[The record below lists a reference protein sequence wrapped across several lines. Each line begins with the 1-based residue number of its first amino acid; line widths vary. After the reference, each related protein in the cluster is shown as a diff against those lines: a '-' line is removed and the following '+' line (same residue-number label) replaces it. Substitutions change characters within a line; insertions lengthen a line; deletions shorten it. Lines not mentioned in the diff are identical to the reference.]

1 MPNYKNPPIPN
12 EIISKL
18 REWVKHLEIIQSEW
32 QLELSSFDKIIG
44 GTYLLGSLVN
54 LDSDVFDSKH
64 SDVDLLI
71 IINSEDPIKILH
83 IVKKIKK
90 ESLQLETDLR
100 SLLKRRKNIPILSIT
115 IATDFEVKEGIHKN
129 RNTIYA
135 FSAPQY
141 IDLKK
146 ENNQPQGVGD
156 VLKNDTLTK
165 FFPIWTILAKVQE
178 FRCDYLYLKK
188 LINDFN
194 DQELNLPK
202 DILRNIYFLK
212 CIEENSNFSPIS
224 DDDRAIGSR
233 YIQQILDDDKYKNK
247 TEYQSL
253 INLLQTH
260 RPNGIGKRSGY
271 EPVKTEDQL
280 LIWEIIGQ
288 RAKNKLIELH
298 TITKNSNLSYASET
312 VFWELV
318 KMKSTSF
325 RAVGDSIELYSG
337 KDIIKDNLIPLYI
350 EKHENIECYEFN
362 TINSQNIQRSLS
374 IWPENIKKYLD
385 SKIEQNAQYIS
396 QAKIGFA
403 GANFSQVG
411 TGLPIILKIRPL
423 SYWTIENFNNK
434 IASLPNNRELKELRD
449 QCANQLLKETPTED
463 FICNFP
469 SQLFLELALITKD
482 GIIPELKKNS
492 KHSRL
497 ARGHGGPISTCG
509 PEFGFLWKDHIK
521 KIKGKYYLDIYN
533 CAKNALHKEL
543 NINIERHVE
552 NLSIHSICIQ
562 DLHLNS
568 AVVGI
573 AKLNITFGDFLNILP
588 KNGLFFEQ
596 GVTAIPIN
604 KVSDRIKEEKNL
616 GSWHQ
621 TGLLRLNLV
630 VEYFDSQ

>member
-1 MPNYKNPPIPN
+1 M
-12 EIISKL
+12 
-18 REWVKHLEIIQSEW
+18 
-32 QLELSSFDKIIG
+32 
-44 GTYLLGSLVN
+44 
-54 LDSDVFDSKH
+54 
-64 SDVDLLI
+64 
-71 IINSEDPIKILH
+71 
-83 IVKKIKK
+83 
-90 ESLQLETDLR
+90 
-100 SLLKRRKNIPILSIT
+100 
-115 IATDFEVKEGIHKN
+115 
-129 RNTIYA
+129 
-135 FSAPQY
+135 
-141 IDLKK
+141 
-146 ENNQPQGVGD
+146 
-156 VLKNDTLTK
+156 LKNDTLTK

-374 IWPENIKKYLD
+374 IWPENIKKY
-385 SKIEQNAQYIS
+385 
-396 QAKIGFA
+396 
-403 GANFSQVG
+403 
-411 TGLPIILKIRPL
+411 
-423 SYWTIENFNNK
+423 
-434 IASLPNNRELKELRD
+434 
-449 QCANQLLKETPTED
+449 
-463 FICNFP
+463 
-469 SQLFLELALITKD
+469 
-482 GIIPELKKNS
+482 
-492 KHSRL
+492 
-497 ARGHGGPISTCG
+497 
-509 PEFGFLWKDHIK
+509 FGF
-521 KIKGKYYLDIYN
+521 
-533 CAKNALHKEL
+533 
-543 NINIERHVE
+543 V
-552 NLSIHSICIQ
+552 
-562 DLHLNS
+562 
-568 AVVGI
+568 
-573 AKLNITFGDFLNILP
+573 
-588 KNGLFFEQ
+588 
-596 GVTAIPIN
+596 
-604 KVSDRIKEEKNL
+604 
-616 GSWHQ
+616 
-621 TGLLRLNLV
+621 
-630 VEYFDSQ
+630 